1 VDDIDSDPAVGQAL
15 RARLTDLNDG
25 LIASAGMVEGVAQ
38 AHASPGVVLVAG
50 IGALLVGVVAVAGIR
65 YTEASDERDAHD
77 ALVEAERRRIS
88 ADPEAEMAELASIYE
103 AKGLE
108 PALARQVAEQLS
120 ARDALTA
127 QLDAE
132 YRIDELGDATPPA
145 RAAGLTAAA
154 FVGGATLPL
163 LVASLAPSSVRVLL
177 TALVVVAA
185 LVTSAVLAAR
195 SGQVPV
201 GRAVARTVGIGV
213 LTMLVTIGAGSLLDL
228 SSAEVEL

>member
-1 VDDIDSDPAVGQAL
+1 VEDVDSDPAAGQAL

-65 YTEASDERDAHD
+65 YTEASDERDAHA

-88 ADPEAEMAELASIYE
+88 ADPEAELAELATIYE
-103 AKGLE
+103 SKGLE

-132 YRIDELGDATPPA
+132 YRIDELGDATPPE
-145 RAAGLTAAA
+145 RAAWRTAAA
-154 FVGGATLPL
+154 FVGGALLPL

-177 TALVVVAA
+177 TAVVVVAA

-201 GRAVARTVGIGV
+201 ARAVVRTVGIGV